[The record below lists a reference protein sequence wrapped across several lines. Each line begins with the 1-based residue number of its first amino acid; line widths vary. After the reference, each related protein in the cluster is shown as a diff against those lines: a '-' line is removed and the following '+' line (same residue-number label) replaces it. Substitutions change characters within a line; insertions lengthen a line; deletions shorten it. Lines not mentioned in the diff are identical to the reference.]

1 MVVTVRE
8 KVTAP
13 GKSATPLEGGRP
25 SVYAAGLETE
35 EARVAEHISQLLD
48 WARSWR
54 DDVEVLKQVVSADK
68 AHKAVRRY
76 AAAAL
81 NYVLS
86 KMDLIPDW
94 EPTLGILDDVMVM
107 RICAAHGGKAAGDED
122 GLDDRTSVHFARLA
136 NQEERIADLL
146 GPLLHGKLR
155 AHTDTV
161 LLQAVRQ
168 RTPDTIVADPAVRA
182 RVFAEVDEVVRSLP
196 MVTAGDPAELERKL
210 KSYLQAKLK

>member
-1 MVVTVRE
+1 V
-8 KVTAP
+8 
-13 GKSATPLEGGRP
+13 SD
-25 SVYAAGLETE
+25 
-35 EARVAEHISQLLD
+35 HISQLLD
-48 WARSWR
+48 WARTWR

-68 AHKAVRRY
+68 ANKAVRRY

-107 RICAAHGGKAAGDED
+107 RICAAHGSKAAGDDD
-122 GLDDRTSVHFARLA
+122 GLDDKLSLHVARLA
-136 NQEERIADLL
+136 NQEERIADVL

-155 AHTDTV
+155 AYTDTV

-168 RTPDTIVADPAVRA
+168 RTPDSVVADPALRA
-182 RVFAEVDEVVRSLP
+182 RLFAEVDEVMRGLP
-196 MVTAGDPAELERKL
+196 PLAAADPAEVERKL
-210 KSYLQAKLK
+210 KTYLQAKLK